1 MARGKRQDKRQE
13 VGDSLPQSIL
23 RQSSIA
29 ISLKK
34 LAAVLEELPPKGVTI
49 QHYDSLI
56 PRDALTQIKEY

>member
-1 MARGKRQDKRQE
+1 
-13 VGDSLPQSIL
+13 
-23 RQSSIA
+23 
-29 ISLKK
+29 